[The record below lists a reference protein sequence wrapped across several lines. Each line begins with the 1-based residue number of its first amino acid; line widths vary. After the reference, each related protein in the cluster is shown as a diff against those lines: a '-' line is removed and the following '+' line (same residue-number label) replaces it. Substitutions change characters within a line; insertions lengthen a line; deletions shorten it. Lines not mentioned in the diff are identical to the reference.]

1 MRRTPIALST
11 LAVIAV
17 LGLSAC
23 GGSSG
28 DAQGDSGSAGSSS
41 GRQNGGGPFAALQDK
56 KVQACLKQQGV
67 TVPTAPAGGQQPNG
81 NGQPPSG
88 YGPPQNGQPPSGDG
102 QRPQGGFG
110 GGFSDELRAALKKC
124 GVDLPQRGQ
133 RPPGQTQ
140 TTTTATATS

>member
-1 MRRTPIALST
+1 LRRAPVALST
-11 LAVIAV
+11 LTVIAA

-23 GGSSG
+23 GGSGG
-28 DAQGDSGSAGSSS
+28 DAQGDSGSGSSS

-67 TVPTAPAGGQQPNG
+67 TVPTRPAGGQRPDG

-88 YGPPQNGQPPSGDG
+88 YGPPQNGQPPSGDA
-102 QRPQGGFG
+102 QRPRGGFG

-124 GVDLPQRGQ
+124 GVDLPQGGQ
-133 RPPGQTQ
+133 RAPGQTRT
-140 TTTTATATS
+140 TTTTATT